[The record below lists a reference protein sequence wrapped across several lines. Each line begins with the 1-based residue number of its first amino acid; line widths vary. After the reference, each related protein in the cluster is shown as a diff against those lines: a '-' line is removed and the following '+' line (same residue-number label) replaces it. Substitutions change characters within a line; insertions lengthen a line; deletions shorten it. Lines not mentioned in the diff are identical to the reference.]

1 MTSLQA
7 NVGAIDQATHTLY
20 ASNPLSDTA
29 AVINTAACNASHT
42 AGCALHPPTVK
53 IGAFPGPPAID
64 TATQTFYVPFGNS
77 ANRVAVVNAATCNAT
92 DTSGCGQAPAI
103 VKVGQGTFNLAVN
116 AATDTVYGSN
126 GGSAASDFTDGNT
139 VSVING
145 ATCNASDHS
154 GCGHLAATATVGA
167 QPAGIA
173 VDEHTNTIYVANNAD
188 GDSPGTVSVINGTTC
203 NGADTT
209 GCGRHFPTAA
219 TGIAPVQI
227 AIDTRTD
234 NLYITDIAS
243 AQVTVLKG
251 ARCNAEVTIGCRTA
265 TREQA
270 VGSVPSGLAIN
281 PRTRTVYVTNLFQA
295 GSMSILRTTRH

>member
-1 MTSLQA
+1 MQRQPHRRLRPA
-7 NVGAIDQATHTLY
+7 
-20 ASNPLSDTA
+20 
-29 AVINTAACNASHT
+29 
-42 AGCALHPPTVK
+42 PPDRQDRRL
-53 IGAFPGPPAID
+53 PGPPAID

-77 ANRVAVVNAATCNAT
+77 ANRVAVVNAATCNAI
-92 DTSGCGQAPAI
+92 DTSGCGQVPAV

-173 VDEHTNTIYVANNAD
+173 VDEHTNTIYVANIAD

-227 AIDTRTD
+227 AIDTRTE

-251 ARCNAEVTIGCRTA
+251 ARCNAEVSSGCRTA

-270 VGSVPSGLAIN
+270 VGSQPDGLAIN
-281 PRTRTVYVTNLFQA
+281 PRTRTVYVTSLFQA
-295 GSMSILRTTRH
+295 GSLTIFRATRH